1 MQGIEKSE
9 FKGFCANRFGWIAD
23 IAQEFIARRESIIDF
38 FDAIIDKNANKLV
51 MAVGT
56 YIQNDWFIMSS
67 EVYAEI
73 GKMLIFP
80 VMRLLGI
87 DQKSE

>member
-1 MQGIEKSE
+1 MQGIEKSV
-9 FKGFCANRFGWIAD
+9 FKGLCANRFGRIAD

-38 FDAIIDKNANKLV
+38 FDAIVDKNANKLV

-56 YIQNDWFIMSS
+56 YIQNNWFLIYS

>member
-1 MQGIEKSE
+1 
-9 FKGFCANRFGWIAD
+9 
-23 IAQEFIARRESIIDF
+23 
-38 FDAIIDKNANKLV
+38 